1 MVKPGRIIAFITS
14 KGTLDQKNPEFRKYL
29 AQRADL
35 VGAIRLPNTAFKGNA
50 GTEATSDIIILQK
63 RDRLLGDNELP
74 DWVYIGYT
82 EDGVPVNNYF
92 LDNPQ
97 MLLGR
102 MQYSGNF
109 NMTECVPDAG
119 INIPEEIHSLAE
131 HEFSKESL
139 QYDLPKHEITKTS
152 DAIVAEDNDII
163 EVQAEDTRMYSH
175 VLYDGDIYYRGE
187 NGFEKKELSAKD
199 KQILTGLIEIK
210 TL

>member
-1 MVKPGRIIAFITS
+1 MVKPGGIIAFITS

-35 VGAIRLPNTAFKGNA
+35 VGAIRLPNTAFKRNA

-63 RDRLLGDNELP
+63 RDRLLGDNEIP
-74 DWVYIGYT
+74 DWIYTGYT
-82 EDGVPVNNYF
+82 EDGVIVNNYF

-97 MLLGR
+97 MMLGR

-109 NMTECVPDAG
+109 NMTECVADAD

-139 QYDLPKHEITKTS
+139 KYDLPKHEISESS
-152 DAIVAEDNDII
+152 DTIVAEEDDII
-163 EVQAEDTRMYSH
+163 EVQAEDTRISKY
-175 VLYDGDIYYRGE
+175 LQD
-187 NGFEKKELSAKD
+187 L
-199 KQILTGLIEIK
+199 
-210 TL
+210 